1 MDTYLRILNQMEA
14 LYPNASPDLLIAAA
28 RNAAATYL
36 ESHANQ
42 VIDLQERR
50 AQRKKALAS

>member
-1 MDTYLRILNQMEA
+1 MDTYLRILNEMEA
-14 LYPNASPDLLIAAA
+14 LYPNAAPDLLVAAA
-28 RNAAATYL
+28 RNATATYL

-50 AQRKKALAS
+50 KQRQEALS